1 MPAAVVRGRVP
12 SMPAEMLQFASPST
26 WLFLPDSRVQ
36 HIVDESI
43 YSYKS
48 HGADAFDTIND
59 QELNRLSMCPMVGN
73 ETHITANG
81 GNPDKA
87 GTPYESLAAA
97 MPAQKHGTAGS

>member
-1 MPAAVVRGRVP
+1 MSAGEFLACPRKCYNSRLLRPGY
-12 SMPAEMLQFASPST
+12 S
-26 WLFLPDSRVQ
+26 LPDSGVQ